1 MIASQDRSNYFG
13 ASDTKYIV
21 GNWETKSF
29 ENFWLEKLGLRR
41 NNFKNESMITGTY
54 YEHKILDALKI
65 KNLEKDKQIIKRR
78 LRVNLD
84 GNTNQKIYEVKT
96 YNLEKGFKLYK
107 SYIQQVQVQMWCSE
121 IYNAEIDAYG
131 LTKKD
136 YTNFFNEIDKSRI
149 SKHEIIYDEDFTEK
163 EYLPKLMYLTECL
176 ENGKYPNKKDYEKW
190 REDVN

>member
-29 ENFWLEKLGLRR
+29 ENWWLEKLGLRS
-41 NNFKNESMITGTY
+41 NKFKNEAMVTGTY
-54 YEHKILDALKI
+54 FEHKILDALEI
-65 KNLEKDKQIIKRR
+65 KNLEKDKQIIKGR

-84 GNTNQKIYEVKT
+84 GNTNQKIYEIKT
-96 YNLEKGFKLYK
+96 YNSEKGFKLYK
-107 SYIQQVQVQMWCSE
+107 SCIQQVQVQMWCSE
-121 IYNAEIDAYG
+121 IHKAEIDAYG
-131 LTKKD
+131 LIKKD
-136 YTNFFNEIDKSRI
+136 YKNFFRNIDKDRI
-149 SKHEIIYDEDFTEK
+149 SKHEILYDEEFIEK

-176 ENGKYPNKKDYEKW
+176 EKGKYPNKKDYEKR